1 MRGWVVVAE
10 HPFYAVTNEQGEFI
24 LETVPPGKYTLQV
37 WQESLGNVTQ
47 ELVVGDK
54 GATTVTVGMGKK

>member
-10 HPFYAVTNEQGEFI
+10 HPFYAVTNEQGDSV
-24 LETVPPGKYTLQV
+24 LENVQSGKYTLQV
-37 WQESLGNVTQ
+37 WHESLGNVRQ

-54 GATTVTVGMGKK
+54 GATTVSVVMGKK